1 MADWKVPGEGY
12 KFTKTDEWVKVE
24 GDEAVIGISDYAQDL
39 LSDLVFVE
47 LPAEGDAFDQGD
59 TFGVVESV
67 KAASDVNMPVS
78 GEIVA
83 VNEALEDA
91 PETINESPYDEGW
104 IARVKLSDASELDG
118 LMDGAAYQTYCEE
131 RE

>member
-1 MADWKVPGEGY
+1 MADWTVPGEGY

-24 GDEAVIGISDYAQDL
+24 GDEALIGISDYAQDL

-47 LPAEGDAFDQGD
+47 LPGEGETFDQGD

-78 GEIVA
+78 GEVVA
-83 VNEALEDA
+83 VNEALEDT
-91 PETINESPYDEGW
+91 PETINEQPYDEGW
-104 IARVKLSDASELDG
+104 IVRVKLSDPSQLDD
-118 LMDGAAYQTYCEE
+118 LMDAAAYQTYCEE